1 MVFEERSVDMI
12 RLRRYIKPY
21 LLLLLAAFFF
31 LFVQGMADLY
41 LPNLMSD
48 MVNVGIQRSGVEHNA
63 PEVLSSDAFSML
75 CRFSDDEDLL
85 KKAYEPLSS
94 EQERYKALAEAYP
107 SVSDPG
113 YQPVRLSGK
122 VLQEEADKAVEKAE
136 AALVFSLQK
145 LSGRSETVSNTS
157 LTREALPELYA
168 AVSMVPSLIREEAIA
183 EAAETD
189 ESILSGTGA
198 AFSLLFLKEAGA
210 DPDAVRIRYIAGV
223 GGKMLL
229 VTILGAIA
237 SLCVSFLAAKT
248 GAGVA
253 RRLREDVFQK
263 VEQFSHAEFDRFSTA
278 SLINRTTND
287 VTQIQNI
294 LNMIIR
300 MVCYAPIMGIGG
312 AVLALQT
319 NVSMS
324 RIIIAAILL
333 LLTIMIVVF
342 IIAMPK
348 FKILQSLIDRLNLVT
363 REILTGTPVIRAFG
377 TEAHEEKRFDQA
389 NQDLTGVTLFVNRVM
404 TVLMPLMTLI
414 MSSISV
420 VIVWSG
426 SHLIDAGEIQIG
438 DMMAFIQY
446 SMMVIIAFLFI
457 AVMFIMIPRASVSAM
472 RISEVLDC
480 ELSITDPPQPE
491 HFPEDVKGRVCFDHV
506 CFRYQGASEDVL
518 HDISFTAEAGET
530 TAIIGMTG
538 SGKSTLIHLIPRFY
552 DVTAGQI
559 TIDGVDIRRVTQH
572 ELREQIGLV
581 PQKGV
586 LFSGDIASN
595 LRYGRRD
602 ATEEEI
608 AEASRI
614 SQAEEFISEKPEGF
628 HSPIAQGGTN
638 VSGGQK
644 QRLAIARALVKC
656 SPVYLFDDSFS
667 ALDFKTDAALRT
679 ALKKHTGHSTVL
691 IVAQRISTIM
701 YADKI
706 IVLDRGRIAGMGT
719 HNQLLKDCE
728 IYREIAV
735 SQNSDRE
742 V

>member
-75 CRFSDDEDLL
+75 CWFSDDEELL

-94 EQERYKALAEAYP
+94 EQKRYKALAEAYP

-300 MVCYAPIMGIGG
+300 MVCYAPI
-312 AVLALQT
+312 T
-319 NVSMS
+319 
-324 RIIIAAILL
+324 
-333 LLTIMIVVF
+333 
-342 IIAMPK
+342 
-348 FKILQSLIDRLNLVT
+348 
-363 REILTGTPVIRAFG
+363 
-377 TEAHEEKRFDQA
+377 
-389 NQDLTGVTLFVNRVM
+389 
-404 TVLMPLMTLI
+404 
-414 MSSISV
+414 
-420 VIVWSG
+420 
-426 SHLIDAGEIQIG
+426 
-438 DMMAFIQY
+438 
-446 SMMVIIAFLFI
+446 
-457 AVMFIMIPRASVSAM
+457 
-472 RISEVLDC
+472 
-480 ELSITDPPQPE
+480 
-491 HFPEDVKGRVCFDHV
+491 
-506 CFRYQGASEDVL
+506 
-518 HDISFTAEAGET
+518 
-530 TAIIGMTG
+530 
-538 SGKSTLIHLIPRFY
+538 ST
-552 DVTAGQI
+552 
-559 TIDGVDIRRVTQH
+559 
-572 ELREQIGLV
+572 
-581 PQKGV
+581 
-586 LFSGDIASN
+586 
-595 LRYGRRD
+595 
-602 ATEEEI
+602 
-608 AEASRI
+608 
-614 SQAEEFISEKPEGF
+614 
-628 HSPIAQGGTN
+628 
-638 VSGGQK
+638 
-644 QRLAIARALVKC
+644 C
-656 SPVYLFDDSFS
+656 
-667 ALDFKTDAALRT
+667 
-679 ALKKHTGHSTVL
+679 
-691 IVAQRISTIM
+691 
-701 YADKI
+701 
-706 IVLDRGRIAGMGT
+706 
-719 HNQLLKDCE
+719 
-728 IYREIAV
+728 
-735 SQNSDRE
+735 
-742 V
+742 